1 MKFLNTVWNNVW
13 QSGGQFLSG
22 FVLILLGMFLSSPQ
36 TWAKEWVFTVPIG
49 EISVLSSDGQNES
62 PVVHVKEGDD
72 VVIHVKNNTPVDHT
86 VRWHGV
92 HEMDNQHNDGP
103 SEKTKRFLSIQEAIE
118 AGGDFTYRWKAEKT
132 GAFWYHC
139 HINANKQVAG
149 IDM

>member
-1 MKFLNTVWNNVW
+1 MKLLNTIWNNVR
-13 QSGGQFLSG
+13 QPGGQFLSG
-22 FVLILLGMFLSSPQ
+22 SILILLGMFLSTQQ

-49 EISVLSSDGQNES
+49 EISVLSSGKQSES
-62 PVVHVKEGDD
+62 AVVHVNKGDN

-92 HEMDNQHNDGP
+92 HEMNHEHKDGAL
-103 SEKTKRFLSIQEAIE
+103 EKSKRFLSIQEAVE
-118 AGGDFTYRWKAEKT
+118 AGGNFTYRWKAEKT

-139 HINANKQVAG
+139 HINANEQVAR